1 MFTLWNQVHA
11 KTLFTQF
18 IEFYQF
24 RPLRNVPN
32 FHSVHTSTYIEVFF
46 TNWESYFH
54 HKCTRTSPQ
63 MPLLLVVVKDDVE
76 PIPTRIQPP
85 QTASNTTTTAPS
97 DHQIYKSCDHITP
110 NSVFA
115 AWRWWRFIYATQ
127 WGSSP
132 GSLCPT
138 SPMSLDT
145 SGLPRGETSLFS
157 VTMMM
162 LDDDL
167 FDISVF
173 VCSSQKP
180 WKLGVWSLVI
190 LQSVKF
196 LESQEISW
204 VPKTLRA
211 QEKELWRRESLMS
224 DRPCQVFL

>member
-97 DHQIYKSCDHITP
+97 DHQIYKSYGHI
-110 NSVFA
+110 NSWLCFC
-115 AWRWWRFIYATQ
+115 
-127 WGSSP
+127 
-132 GSLCPT
+132 SL
-138 SPMSLDT
+138 
-145 SGLPRGETSLFS
+145 
-157 VTMMM
+157 TMMKIYLCNSM
-162 LDDDL
+162 RQLPWFIVPNLPHVPGYFRAATWGDLLIFSNDDD
-167 FDISVF
+167 
-173 VCSSQKP
+173 P
-180 WKLGVWSLVI
+180 
-190 LQSVKF
+190 
-196 LESQEISW
+196 
-204 VPKTLRA
+204 R
-211 QEKELWRRESLMS
+211 
-224 DRPCQVFL
+224 